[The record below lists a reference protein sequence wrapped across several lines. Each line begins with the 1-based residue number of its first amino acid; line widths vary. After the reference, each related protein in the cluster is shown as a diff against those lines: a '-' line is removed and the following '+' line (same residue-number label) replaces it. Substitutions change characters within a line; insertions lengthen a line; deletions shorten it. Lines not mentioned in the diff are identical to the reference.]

1 MMPGGAGSPLQQLIA
16 QFGSSVIVTDP
27 SQLAAVNVD
36 HRKLYEG
43 KALALALPRNTA
55 EVSKLLAFCNVWR
68 IGVVPQGG
76 NTSYCGGTAPD
87 ASGTQLVLSL
97 RRMNTIR
104 EMNPVNDSMVVEAGC
119 ILADVQRAAADAG
132 RFFPLSLGAEGS
144 CQIGG
149 NLSTNAGGVN
159 VVRYGMARDLVLGLE
174 VVLADGRV
182 LSTLQALRKDNTG
195 YDLRHLFVGAEGT
208 LGVITAASLKLFPA
222 PRSVATAFVAVPNPA
237 SAVSL
242 LAELRQHCGDLV
254 SSFELIPDVAIDL
267 VLRHLPGSRTP
278 LQGASPWYVLC
289 EITSAMTN
297 EPLAERLEVALAAAL
312 DAGLVT
318 DATLAQ
324 SERERQDFWF
334 VREHIPEA
342 QRRDGPSIKH
352 DISLPLDRLAEFIT
366 STSDWLREQVPEGVL
381 VCYGHV
387 GDGNLHFNINQS
399 SSASQSSNPAAA
411 GALLTRQDEIRRVIH
426 DRIHALGGSFSAEHG
441 IGRHKVEELERYA
454 SPLELE
460 LMRAIKRTFDPNG
473 IVNPGKVLRAGAA
486 SR

>member
-1 MMPGGAGSPLQQLIA
+1 MPGGAGSPLQQLIA
-16 QFGSSVIVTDP
+16 QFGSSVIVIDA

-36 HRKLYEG
+36 HRKLYQG
-43 KALALALPRNTA
+43 KALALALPRSTA
-55 EVSKLLAFCNVWR
+55 EVSKLLAFCNALR
-68 IGVVPQGG
+68 IGVIPQGG

-87 ASGTQLVLSL
+87 DSGTQLVLSL
-97 RRMNTIR
+97 RRMNTLR
-104 EMNPVNDSMVVEAGC
+104 EMNPVNDSMIVEAGC
-119 ILADVQRAAADAG
+119 ILADVQRAAADVG

-159 VVRYGMARDLVLGLE
+159 VVRYGMTRDLVLGLE

-195 YDLRHLFVGAEGT
+195 YDLRHLFIGAEGT

-222 PRSVATAFVAVPNPA
+222 PRSVATAFVAVPTSA

-242 LAELRQHCGDLV
+242 LNELRTHCGDLV
-254 SSFELIPDVAIDL
+254 SSFELIPDIAIDL
-267 VLRHLPGSRTP
+267 VVRHLPGSRVP
-278 LQGASPWYVLC
+278 LDGTSPWYVLC
-289 EITSAMTN
+289 EITSALPN
-297 EPLAERLEVALAAAL
+297 EPLGERLEAALAAAL
-312 DAGLVT
+312 EAGLVT
-318 DATLAQ
+318 NATLAQ

-334 VREHIPEA
+334 IREHIPEA
-342 QRRDGPSIKH
+342 QRRDGPSLKH
-352 DISLPLDRLAEFIT
+352 DISLPLDRLAAFIA
-366 STSDWLREQVPEGVL
+366 SAGDWIRDEIPEGYL

-387 GDGNLHFNINQS
+387 GDGNLHFNINQT
-399 SSASQSSNPAAA
+399 ANPVQSPNAAA
-411 GALLTRQDEIRRVIH
+411 GALVSRQNEIRRVIH
-426 DRIHALGGSFSAEHG
+426 DRVHELGGSFSAEHG

-473 IVNPGKVLRAGAA
+473 IMNPGKVLRIA
-486 SR
+486 SLSR

>member
-16 QFGSSVIVTDP
+16 QFGTTVIVTDP
-27 SQLAAVNVD
+27 GQLAAVNVD

-43 KALALALPRNTA
+43 RALALALPRDTA
-55 EVSKLLAFCNVWR
+55 EVSRLLAFCNALR

-87 ASGTQLVLSL
+87 ASGTQLVIAL
-97 RRMNTIR
+97 RRMNAIR
-104 EMNPVNDSMVVEAGC
+104 EMRPVNDSMVVEAGC
-119 ILADVQRAAADAG
+119 ILADIQKAASAAG

-182 LSTLQALRKDNTG
+182 LSTLNTLRKDNTG
-195 YDLRHLFVGAEGT
+195 YDLRHLFIGAEGT
-208 LGVITAASLKLFPA
+208 LGIITAASLKLFPA
-222 PRSVATAFVAVPNPA
+222 PRSVATAFVAVPDAA

-242 LAELRQHCGDLV
+242 LGALRERCGDLV
-254 SSFELIPDVAIDL
+254 SSFELIPKVAIDL
-267 VLRHLPGSRTP
+267 VVRHLPGSRAP
-278 LQGASPWYVLC
+278 LESNSPWYVLC
-289 EITSAMTN
+289 EITSAMAN
-297 EPLAERLEVALAAAL
+297 EPLTERLEAAL
-312 DAGLVT
+312 SAALESALVIDAVI
-318 DATLAQ
+318 AQ

-334 VREHIPEA
+334 IREHIPEA
-342 QRRDGPSIKH
+342 QRRDGASLKH
-352 DISLPLDRLAEFIT
+352 DVSLPLDRLAQFIT
-366 STSDWLREQVPEGVL
+366 RAGAWLTEHVPEGFL

-399 SSASQSSNPAAA
+399 SGVSGT
-411 GALLTRQDEIRRVIH
+411 GALLAREHEIRRVIH
-426 DRIHALGGSFSAEHG
+426 DQVRELGGSFSAEHG

-454 SPLELE
+454 PPLELE
-460 LMRAIKRTFDPNG
+460 LMRTIKRALDPNG
-473 IVNPGKVLRAGAA
+473 IMNPGKVLR
-486 SR
+486 RP

>member
-1 MMPGGAGSPLQQLIA
+1 MS
-16 QFGSSVIVTDP
+16 
-27 SQLAAVNVD
+27 
-36 HRKLYEG
+36 
-43 KALALALPRNTA
+43 
-55 EVSKLLAFCNVWR
+55 
-68 IGVVPQGG
+68 
-76 NTSYCGGTAPD
+76 
-87 ASGTQLVLSL
+87 
-97 RRMNTIR
+97 
-104 EMNPVNDSMVVEAGC
+104 
-119 ILADVQRAAADAG
+119 
-132 RFFPLSLGAEGS
+132 
-144 CQIGG
+144 
-149 NLSTNAGGVN
+149 
-159 VVRYGMARDLVLGLE
+159 
-174 VVLADGRV
+174 
-182 LSTLQALRKDNTG
+182 
-195 YDLRHLFVGAEGT
+195 
-208 LGVITAASLKLFPA
+208 
-222 PRSVATAFVAVPNPA
+222 
-237 SAVSL
+237 
-242 LAELRQHCGDLV
+242 
-254 SSFELIPDVAIDL
+254 
-267 VLRHLPGSRTP
+267 
-278 LQGASPWYVLC
+278 
-289 EITSAMTN
+289 N

-411 GALLTRQDEIRRVIH
+411 GALLARQDEIRRVIH
-426 DRIHALGGSFSAEHG
+426 DRVHALGGSFSAEHG

-473 IVNPGKVLRAGAA
+473 IMNPGKVL
-486 SR
+486 